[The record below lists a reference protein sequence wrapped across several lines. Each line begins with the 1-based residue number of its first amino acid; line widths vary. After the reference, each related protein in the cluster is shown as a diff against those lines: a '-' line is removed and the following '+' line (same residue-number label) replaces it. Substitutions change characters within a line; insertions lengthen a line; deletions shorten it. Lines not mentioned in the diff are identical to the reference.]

1 MCGQQIHM
9 LFDHCF
15 RFAIPIQVL
24 SHWLFYQA
32 PVELETIKDGTLPSI
47 FYRCGTTNHKVPSTS
62 SMENSWS
69 PFRWQYAS
77 PFVRADVPCQFL
89 IRFTFPNQFVRDDL
103 NDLNYN
109 SFSCMYR
116 EGSSKLTANTSCT
129 EGSTS
134 APNFLAS
141 KIGANLPRILQMSLL
156 NFQVSLLPSSLSP
169 SCTLTSPLLHFAQQ
183 AWMLKIFRVQ
193 DSDYSRSA
201 SHPIWRL
208 AAHSLWNTSL
218 AECFFVCVKLC
229 TKEFFTFSGWFPIV

>member
-1 MCGQQIHM
+1 MWTTDSHVVWPLLSLRNTHSGAFP
-9 LFDHCF
+9 L
-15 RFAIPIQVL
+15 VL
-24 SHWLFYQA
+24 LSSTGGVGNHRRWY
-32 PVELETIKDGTLPSI
+32 TPSI

-69 PFRWQYAS
+69 PFRWQHAS

-141 KIGANLPRILQMSLL
+141 QIGANLPRILQMSLL

-169 SCTLTSPLLHFAQQ
+169 PCTLTSPLLYFNNKRECSRSFVYRTQIIEVQATQFGDWQHIHFGTQ
-183 AWMLKIFRVQ
+183 AWLSAFCVCQALYQRVL
-193 DSDYSRSA
+193 
-201 SHPIWRL
+201 HL
-208 AAHSLWNTSL
+208 
-218 AECFFVCVKLC
+218 
-229 TKEFFTFSGWFPIV
+229 